1 MRGKYRFL
9 HILPALTC
17 IASRIINIPHL
28 NGAFVTTDETTLP
41 HHNHPKS
48 VVYIL
53 VTLSS
58 QYLSWFHFVSRILL
72 FLQYLIDIQC
82 GRELHKG
89 MMTSKYGSLGRLF
102 GVQMSQRIGFLSFFL
117 VYEHLGKFSL
127 KCIIS
132 KNNNMIHKDHYG
144 ASGLSSSWIHILNE
158 FCFLPFLFFVR
169 Y

>member
-1 MRGKYRFL
+1 MVAPQERVMEENTKWKPQYIFWRLYLFREVLVSLENWEENNRFL

-17 IASRIINIPHL
+17 IASPIINIPHL

-48 VVYIL
+48 IVYIL

-72 FLQYLIDIQC
+72 FLQYLIDIRC

-89 MMTSKYGSLGRLF
+89 MDTKRQESLGCWLLQHF
-102 GVQMSQRIGFLSFFL
+102 SFHVFIQL
-117 VYEHLGKFSL
+117 VYHM
-127 KCIIS
+127 CIIS
-132 KNNNMIHKDHYG
+132 YI
-144 ASGLSSSWIHILNE
+144 
-158 FCFLPFLFFVR
+158 
-169 Y
+169 